1 MHYNIHSRFV
11 REIIM
16 RKQSVLSLLL
26 FLLLAGNIQAQ
37 ITNWSATYSG
47 ASNVA
52 CPNTQSN
59 FTLPVV
65 TGLTFSQVTRGAG
78 LVCGSATNG
87 INSSSWTS
95 IDSSSALAAGDYYE
109 INISSSCPAYTLDSI
124 RYSTQSSSTGAT
136 SAYILV
142 SVNGGAFTSFGSRF
156 TIGNMGSAF
165 SITVIGNSVQVPQG
179 GSLRIRIFAFGA
191 SSGAGTHRVS
201 NGTVLYMKTIDPS
214 ATLSGTQT
222 ICSGNNANLIVNFT
236 GTGPWDIIYS
246 DGFNSSAINGINSN
260 PYLLVVAPGV
270 TRTFSMASVVSVCSG
285 LVSGTAVV
293 TVLPSVS
300 NNLVTP
306 SQTICVGNTSAI
318 LTGLAPAGG
327 NGIYAYQWEMSS
339 DGINWNSIGG
349 ATNSNFNPG
358 IASTT
363 FSFRRIVTSG
373 SCPPNTSSKL
383 DMVVLPAFSLNT
395 ISASQIACSGVNP
408 NQFLGSVPTGGNGF
422 YGYQWQSSLNNAT
435 WGNITG
441 ANSQDYQAP
450 VLTAN
455 TYFRRVATTTTC
467 TPITSSSISVQID
480 PAIGNNLIGSS
491 QAICVGSSATPF
503 TGAIPT
509 GGNSSYAYLWQSSTD
524 NLSYFDCGGGN
535 GVGYSAGM
543 ILTNTYFRRVVSS
556 GICPGN
562 TSTTVF
568 IRPDVPVSGNI
579 IASNQTLCLG
589 SIATTLT
596 GSTPTGGF
604 GGYGYQWQ
612 TSPDASTWTNITGAV
627 NSTYSPGAPTAS
639 RYYHR
644 IISSGACAP
653 ITSAPIQI
661 LIESNITQNTLA
673 ANQTICNGG
682 LAATIS
688 GSLPSGGS
696 GSYTFGWQSSLDGI
710 NWGALA
716 GQTDQNFDPFFQ
728 AATIRYRRLAT
739 GGLCATSTSTQVF
752 LVVNQP
758 ILNNF
763 IATDQ
768 TLCSGNTPNQL
779 TGSTPTGGV
788 GTFAYQWISST
799 DNATWSNHP
808 GAINPFLQPGIMTV
822 QTYYRR
828 VVISGVCNP
837 DSSAYLLLDI
847 YSVPGP
853 NTITSSQTLC
863 GTPIAQLLDGSA
875 STGGLGGIFYE
886 WIYSIDS
893 AQTWSSYAGGTGED
907 LNPDPLTQTT
917 VFSRVVSSGTCE
929 NDTATFIIIEF
940 QDAPGNNIISSN
952 QTICAG
958 SLPALM
964 TGSIPTGGSGG
975 YLFQWESS
983 VDSLV
988 WSPVTDATLQ
998 DYQPQINANDIWYR
1012 RVVDAGYTCVPD
1024 TQAISLVAV
1033 KNPPS
1038 AVLTGNQT
1046 ICESYSAQ
1054 LSINLTGG
1062 TPPWNVTYFDG
1073 TSNVTVSGINTSP
1086 YLVNVTP
1093 AAHTTYSLQNAWDIC
1108 PGFYS
1113 GEPVVIVYQ
1122 RPWAVLSN
1130 DQTVCVPGSA
1140 IISIQMYGPGP
1151 WDLKYSTNGAGVTSI
1166 NGITS
1171 NPYILTV
1178 FPTVTSSYQIT
1189 QIYDGRCTRANLPNI
1204 SVVTG
1209 YSASPPTI
1217 DFSYVR
1223 NANTVWFTNLSTNAD
1238 TYKWEFGDG
1247 GTSALKNPYHYY
1259 FFNGNY
1265 QVKLIAS
1272 NVCKTDSIFKV
1283 VTSVSTDDLVNGAI
1297 PELYPNPVK
1306 DICTVRLN
1314 EGDQLLSAEWLS
1326 MEGKSLRT
1334 ETNPTLD
1341 ASGLFRF
1348 DIRGFASGTYLLMV
1362 KTDKGTLVGRVLKE

>member
-1 MHYNIHSRFV
+1 
-11 REIIM
+11 M
-16 RKQSVLSLLL
+16 RILSVISFLL
-26 FLLLAGNIQAQ
+26 FLFLTRVSPAQ

-47 ASNVA
+47 GSNQA
-52 CPNTQSN
+52 CPHTQSN

-65 TGLTFSQVTRGAG
+65 SGLTFSQVTRGAG
-78 LVCGSATNG
+78 LVCGSASNG
-87 INSSSWTS
+87 YNSSDWTS
-95 IDSSSALAAGDYYE
+95 VDSLSALAAGDYHE
-109 INISSSCPAYTLDSI
+109 INVSSSCPAYTLDSI
-124 RYSTQSSSTGAT
+124 RYSTQSSGTGAT
-136 SAYILV
+136 SAYVLV
-142 SVNGGAFTSFGSRF
+142 SVNGGAFIPFGRTF
-156 TIGNMGSAF
+156 VIGNIGSAF
-165 SITVIGNSVQVPQG
+165 SFTVNGTSVQIPQG
-179 GSLRIRIFAFGA
+179 GSLRIRIFGFGA
-191 SSGAGTHRVS
+191 SASGGTHRVS
-201 NGTVLYMKTIDPS
+201 NGTILYMKTIDPS

-222 ICSGNNANLIVNFT
+222 ICSGNNANLIINFT

-260 PYLLVVAPGV
+260 PYLLVVNPTI

-293 TVLPSVS
+293 TVLPAIT
-300 NNLVTP
+300 NNLVSA

-318 LTGLAPAGG
+318 LTGLAPGGG
-327 NGIYAYQWEMSS
+327 NGIYSYQWELSS

-349 ATNSNFNPG
+349 AVGTNFNPG
-358 IASTT
+358 VASSTL
-363 FSFRRIVTSG
+363 SYRRIVNSG
-373 SCPPNTSSKL
+373 ACPPSTSSKL
-383 DMVVLPAFSLNT
+383 DLVVLPAFSLNT
-395 ISASQIACSGVNP
+395 ISSSQIICSGVTP
-408 NQFLGSVPTGGNGF
+408 NLFLGSTPTGGNGL
-422 YGYQWQSSLNNAT
+422 YGYQWQSSLTNSS
-435 WGNITG
+435 WGNVVG
-441 ANSQDYQAP
+441 ANTQDYQAP
-450 VLTAN
+450 ILSVN
-455 TYFRRVATTTTC
+455 TYYRRVATTTTC
-467 TPITSSSISVQID
+467 TPITSSSISVQLD
-480 PAIGNNLIGSS
+480 PGIGNNLIGNS
-491 QAICVGSSATPF
+491 QAICVGSPAAAF

-509 GGNSSYAYLWQSSTD
+509 GGNGSYTYLWQSSTD
-524 NLSYFDCGGGN
+524 NTSFFDCGGGN
-535 GVGYSAGM
+535 GVGYSAGV
-543 ILTNTYFRRVVSS
+543 ILTNTYFRRVISS

-568 IRPDVPVSGNI
+568 LRPDVPVSANI
-579 IASNQTLCLG
+579 ISSNQTLCLG
-589 SIATTLT
+589 AIATTLT
-596 GSTPTGGF
+596 GTTPTGGF

-612 TSPDASTWTNITGAV
+612 TSPDASTWTNVTGAV
-627 NSTYSPGAPTAS
+627 TASYTPGAPTAT

-653 ITSAPIQI
+653 ITSAPILIQI
-661 LIESNITQNTLA
+661 QTAITQNTLA
-673 ANQTICNGG
+673 ADQTICNGS
-682 LAATIS
+682 LAATLS
-688 GSLPSGGS
+688 GSIPAGGS
-696 GSYTFGWQSSLDGI
+696 GSYTFGWQSSFDGI
-710 NWGALA
+710 NWGTVA
-716 GQTDQNFDPFFQ
+716 GEVNQDLDPFFQ
-728 AATIRYRRLAT
+728 SNTIRYRRLVS
-739 GGLCATSTSTQVF
+739 GGVCPTSTSLQVF
-752 LVVNQP
+752 VVVNQA
-758 ILNNF
+758 IVNNF

-808 GAINPFLQPGIMTV
+808 GAINPFLQPGVMSV

-837 DSSAYLLLDI
+837 DSSFYLLLDV
-847 YSVPGP
+847 YGLPAP
-853 NTITSSQTLC
+853 NVVSTDQTLC
-863 GTPIAQLLDGSA
+863 GTPIAQLLDGTQA
-875 STGGLGGIFYE
+875 TGGLGGVFYE
-886 WIYSIDS
+886 WIYSTGS
-893 AQTWSSYAGGTGED
+893 LNNWMSYPGGTGED
-907 LNPDPLTQTT
+907 LNPDPLVQTT
-917 VFSRVVSSGTCE
+917 YFSRVVSSGTCV
-929 NDTATFIIIEF
+929 NDTAAAILITY
-940 QDAPGNNIISSN
+940 QDAPGNNFISSN

-958 SLPALM
+958 ALPSLM
-964 TGSIPTGGSGG
+964 TGSIPTGGIGS

-988 WSPVTDATLQ
+988 WIPVIAATLQ
-998 DYQPQINANDIWYR
+998 DYQPQVNANDVWYR
-1012 RVVDAGYTCVPD
+1012 RVVNAGSTCVAD

-1038 AVLTGNQT
+1038 AVFTGNQS
-1046 ICESYSAQ
+1046 ICESNSAQ

-1093 AAHTTYSLQNAWDIC
+1093 SLHTTYSLRDAWDVC

-1140 IISIQMYGPGP
+1140 IISITMYGPGP
-1151 WDLKYSTNGAGVTSI
+1151 WDLRYSTNGAGITSI

-1171 NPYILTV
+1171 NPYILNV

-1189 QIYDGRCTRANLPNI
+1189 RIYDGRCTRSNLPNI

-1209 YSASPPTI
+1209 YNASPPVI

-1223 NANTVWFTNLSTNAD
+1223 NANTVWFTNLTTNAD

-1247 GTSALKNPYHYY
+1247 GTSNFMSPYHYY

-1272 NVCKTDSIFKV
+1272 NVCNTDSIFKV
-1283 VTSVSTDDLVNGAI
+1283 VTSVSTDDMMDGTI

-1306 DICTVRLN
+1306 DLCSVRLT
-1314 EGDQLLSAEWLS
+1314 EGHELISAEWLS
-1326 MEGKSLRT
+1326 LDGKLIRS
-1334 ETNPTLD
+1334 ESEIKQD
-1341 ASGLFRF
+1341 DSGLYQF
-1348 DIRGFASGTYLLMV
+1348 DIHDFASGTYLLVV
-1362 KTDKGTLVGRVLKE
+1362 KTDKGTLVGRVLKQ